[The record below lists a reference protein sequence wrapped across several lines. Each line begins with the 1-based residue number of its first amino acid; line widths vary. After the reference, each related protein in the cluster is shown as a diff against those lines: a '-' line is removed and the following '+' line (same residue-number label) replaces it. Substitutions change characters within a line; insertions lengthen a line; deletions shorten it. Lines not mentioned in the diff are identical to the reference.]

1 VIQDSGEKNPL
12 RGFSK
17 KNRVECTVGFFL
29 LYKHRT
35 EKECGGKRCFKHWTL
50 LKRAHTAFYI
60 AKRTE
65 N

>member
-1 VIQDSGEKNPL
+1 LFLEYLRSTKLTYYKKEVILDSGEKNPL

-35 EKECGGKRCFKHWTL
+35 EKEC
-50 LKRAHTAFYI
+50 
-60 AKRTE
+60 
-65 N
+65 